1 MDEEIV
7 EEIIPSKT
15 YKVANGMIYSY
26 VDGLEAVRQ
35 AVDKVLVTERFDWII
50 YSDGYGT
57 ELADLIGEQMDL
69 VKAEVERVI
78 EESLM
83 ADDRI
88 QSIDDFAIVEET
100 VDTLKVAFN
109 VKTIF
114 GEIRYETEVGT

>member
-1 MDEEIV
+1 MDEELV
-7 EEIIPSKT
+7 EIEIPSKT
-15 YKVANGMIYSY
+15 YKVANGMIAGY
-26 VDGLEAVRQ
+26 VDNLEAVRQ
-35 AVDKVLVTERFDWII
+35 AVDKTLATERFGWHI

-69 VKAEVERVI
+69 VKAEIERVI

-88 QSIDDFAIVEET
+88 QSIDDFTIIEET
-100 VDTLKVAFN
+100 VNTLKVAFN

-114 GEIRYETEVGT
+114 GEIRYETEVSA